1 MNLLKIKTLM
11 KYDIIILLYQSLAI
25 ASRKICTKMN
35 VLIVD
40 GRCLTALTKCCNIK
54 NKF

>member
-25 ASRKICTKMN
+25 IASRKNK
-35 VLIVD
+35 V
-40 GRCLTALTKCCNIK
+40 KCS
-54 NKF
+54 